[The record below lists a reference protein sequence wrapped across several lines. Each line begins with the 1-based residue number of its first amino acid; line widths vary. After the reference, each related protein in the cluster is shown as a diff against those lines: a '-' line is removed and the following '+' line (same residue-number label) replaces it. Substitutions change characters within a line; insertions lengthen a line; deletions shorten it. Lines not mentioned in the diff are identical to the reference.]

1 MNNQSSIKSS
11 LIGGVFLLY
20 ALSILVGTFVL
31 MNYDITADASPDL
44 NISETPVEINTP
56 NFSKFIDVSEKK
68 AAFFH
73 YLLPGINKKNQ
84 QLLSARELVL
94 RYLEKQNNARS
105 ITDDEKSKLE
115 SLKESYKTTSL
126 DELIIRIDQIPA
138 SLALAQAATESG
150 WGSSRF
156 AREGNNFFGQWC
168 YTKGCGLVPLN
179 RNQGATHEVKVFT
192 SVDESISAY
201 FDNLNTNAAYND
213 FRSIRLA
220 LRNENQTI
228 TGKALAEG
236 LIKYSEKGYEYV
248 EMIQSMIAS
257 NNLESYDVRLAIKD

>member
-1 MNNQSSIKSS
+1 
-11 LIGGVFLLY
+11 
-20 ALSILVGTFVL
+20 
-31 MNYDITADASPDL
+31 
-44 NISETPVEINTP
+44 
-56 NFSKFIDVSEKK
+56 
-68 AAFFH
+68 
-73 YLLPGINKKNQ
+73 
-84 QLLSARELVL
+84 
-94 RYLEKQNNARS
+94 
-105 ITDDEKSKLE
+105 
-115 SLKESYKTTSL
+115 
-126 DELIIRIDQIPA
+126 
-138 SLALAQAATESG
+138 
-150 WGSSRF
+150 
-156 AREGNNFFGQWC
+156 
-168 YTKGCGLVPLN
+168 VPLN